1 MRSTHLFAGFSL
13 AALLCTTTVQAADP
27 RLLNLVMP
35 DATTLAGANVTSAE
49 GTPFGQYVLTHLTSA
64 MGSQL
69 QTFVAATGF
78 DPRKDVTEVLAAS
91 SGGAT
96 NPSGLILASGTF
108 DVSQITAAIA
118 AKAPTL
124 TVQTYGGATLITGTA
139 SAKTAK
145 ANPGSIAFLGTNI
158 AIAGDIASVK
168 AAIDRSTVTNSINTA
183 LATQVQ
189 TLSTTEDAWVVSNVP
204 ASSLLS
210 DAFGMDNHVGN
221 STKPATP
228 SPLPMSQFAQ
238 MFNGIQGSSGGVK
251 FGDTVV
257 MTGQAVMT
265 DAATAKSLADVL
277 QALVSIA
284 SMAGGQ
290 NPEIASLAQILQSL
304 KITAD
309 GATINLALSVPETQL
324 ESILNSM
331 KNSAPVVKPSVKPA
345 SFVIQ

>member
-69 QTFVAATGF
+69 QTFVTATGF

-124 TVQTYGGATLITGTA
+124 TVQTYGGATLITG
-139 SAKTAK
+139 SAKK
-145 ANPGSIAFLGTNI
+145 NPSAIAFIGTTI
-158 AIAGDIASVK
+158 AVSGDVASVK
-168 AAIDRSTVTNSINTA
+168 AAIDRSTGPNSINTA

-189 TLSTTEDAWVVSNVP
+189 ALSTTEDAWAVSDAPV
-204 ASSLLS
+204 SSLFSGVLET
-210 DAFGMDNHVGN
+210 GN
-221 STKPATP
+221 PTGSSVKPAAP
-228 SPLPMSQFAQ
+228 SPLPMAQFAQ

-309 GATINLALSVPETQL
+309 GATINLALSVPETQM